1 MSYLIL
7 SYPVLSYLIVSFLIL
22 DSIDE
27 LIIKIDL
34 YDKEMGNIS
43 ATIGDSALTE
53 NAIHGFRE
61 ILKNCKVNLMKKE
74 IKVVN
79 TNSGGSDVV
88 MLKVLSD
95 KDIPFFNLLR
105 MALSSVCLDK
115 YSVMNEKNINTDF
128 NNKRKANRISESVTA
143 SASTHFYPGIFAQKR
158 NVRTG
163 YVILR

>member
-1 MSYLIL
+1 
-7 SYPVLSYLIVSFLIL
+7 
-22 DSIDE
+22 
-27 LIIKIDL
+27 
-34 YDKEMGNIS
+34 MGNIS